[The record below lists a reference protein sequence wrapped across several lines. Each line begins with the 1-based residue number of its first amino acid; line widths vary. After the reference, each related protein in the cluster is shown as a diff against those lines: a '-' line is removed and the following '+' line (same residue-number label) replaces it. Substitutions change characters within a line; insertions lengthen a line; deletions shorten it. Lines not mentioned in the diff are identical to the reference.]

1 MARTRG
7 ASSSTSQHGAHSQRG
22 GHSTPSQLA
31 QTPVPFTQHRY
42 GTRRSSG
49 SSRALVPPPV
59 SSPPP
64 KRTRISGPGESSR
77 APPSPPASTI
87 PGSSHLAEVL
97 KRPMVAGPPLPSNT
111 DIRDRPFHDE
121 DLCGA

>member
-7 ASSSTSQHGAHSQRG
+7 ASSSTSQRGAHSQRG
-22 GHSTPSQLA
+22 GCSTPSQPAPTL
-31 QTPVPFTQHRY
+31 VPSTQHGY

-49 SSRALVPPPV
+49 SSKAPVPPPV

-87 PGSSHLAEVL
+87 PGSLIRAQLVSQLIRVQLVL
-97 KRPMVAGPPLPSNT
+97 LG
-111 DIRDRPFHDE
+111 
-121 DLCGA
+121 